1 MATLTRV
8 RNPFRATVDQEPLID
23 TRVPDPFPVVALR
36 ITEDQDEAE
45 ILRELDREALVLE
58 TQAEEVTAEAP
69 SDEQAAAEPAKVRDI
84 VLDFQELLAQLCS

>member
-8 RNPFRATVDQEPLID
+8 RNPFLASVDQEALLD

-36 ITEDQDEAE
+36 ITEEQDEAE

-58 TQAEEVTAEAP
+58 TQAEEAP
-69 SDEQAAAEPAKVRDI
+69 ADAPREEQAVVEPAKVRD
-84 VLDFQELLAQLCS
+84 